1 MPPLAFLEVN
11 MIRVMVNGA
20 GGKMGREVVKAV
32 HADSELIMI
41 GGIDPS
47 KEGED
52 VGTVAGIKPLHITMA
67 ETIDEV
73 LSDNKP
79 DVIVDFT
86 NPAVIFE
93 NAKKILSAGVHIVI
107 GTTGLTE
114 EQRNELNEI
123 GLKHNA
129 NCLVAPNF
137 SLGAVMMM
145 KVAAELAPYFPD
157 VEIIE
162 LHHNHKYDAPSGTS
176 ILTAKLIND
185 AKEAANVTGSE
196 DLTRESLPGAR
207 GAKVDNVTIHS
218 VRLPGY
224 VAHQQVLFGGYDE
237 TLTIR
242 HDSLSRLSFMPGV
255 VLACKKIASKPG
267 LTYGLEH
274 YL

>member
-32 HADSELIMI
+32 HADSELTMV

-47 KEGED
+47 KAGQD
-52 VGTVAGIKPLHITMA
+52 VGTVAGIEPLHITMA

-73 LSDNKP
+73 LSDIKP

-123 GLKHNA
+123 GFKHNA

-157 VEIIE
+157 VEII
-162 LHHNHKYDAPSGTS
+162 
-176 ILTAKLIND
+176 
-185 AKEAANVTGSE
+185 
-196 DLTRESLPGAR
+196 
-207 GAKVDNVTIHS
+207 
-218 VRLPGY
+218 
-224 VAHQQVLFGGYDE
+224 
-237 TLTIR
+237 
-242 HDSLSRLSFMPGV
+242 
-255 VLACKKIASKPG
+255 
-267 LTYGLEH
+267 
-274 YL
+274 

>member
-1 MPPLAFLEVN
+1 

-32 HADSELIMI
+32 HADSELTMV

-47 KEGED
+47 KAGQD
-52 VGTVAGIKPLHITMA
+52 VGTVAGIEPLQITMA

-73 LSDNKP
+73 LGDNKP

-114 EQRNELNEI
+114 EQRNELHEI

-145 KVAAELAPYFPD
+145 KVAAELAH
-157 VEIIE
+157 I
-162 LHHNHKYDAPSGTS
+162 
-176 ILTAKLIND
+176 
-185 AKEAANVTGSE
+185 
-196 DLTRESLPGAR
+196 SL
-207 GAKVDNVTIHS
+207 
-218 VRLPGY
+218 
-224 VAHQQVLFGGYDE
+224 
-237 TLTIR
+237 
-242 HDSLSRLSFMPGV
+242 M
-255 VLACKKIASKPG
+255 
-267 LTYGLEH
+267 
-274 YL
+274 

>member
-32 HADSELIMI
+32 HADSELTMV

-47 KEGED
+47 KAGQD
-52 VGTVAGIKPLHITMA
+52 VGTVAGIEPLHITMA

-73 LSDNKP
+73 LSDIKP

-218 VRLPGY
+218 VRLPSY

-255 VLACKKIASKPG
+255 VLACKKISSKPG